1 MLAKTKLTSIEVL
14 ISKTL
19 IDSNITNDEF
29 VSLNNVL
36 KEYDDMK
43 KDIKIKKLKHQS
55 KIFAYFSFILLLE
68 V

>member
-1 MLAKTKLTSIEVL
+1 MLAKTKLISVELL
-14 ISKTL
+14 ISNTL
-19 IDSNITNDEF
+19 IDSSITNDEF

-55 KIFAYFSFILLLE
+55 KILTYFNFILLLE